1 MPFSELAR
9 AKFSTRD
16 SSNHGLRFNVD
27 SGLKFVPTPVTDE
40 NYIRRQLL
48 LDFEHFARRMRR
60 KYIFHKENKEPHPSH
75 VKSDWK
81 PPVQKS
87 VALESYLENVKIQ
100 LAEIKPIKPKT
111 NMSHNEYIAL
121 TELKKNT
128 NIVLKKA
135 DNGTTTVI
143 MNKCDK
149 MQEAQIQLDNREH
162 YKPLRHVKHLELS
175 STTCFGVSSAITPRK
190 IQF

>member
-1 MPFSELAR
+1 
-9 AKFSTRD
+9 
-16 SSNHGLRFNVD
+16 
-27 SGLKFVPTPVTDE
+27 
-40 NYIRRQLL
+40 
-48 LDFEHFARRMRR
+48 
-60 KYIFHKENKEPHPSH
+60 
-75 VKSDWK
+75 
-81 PPVQKS
+81 
-87 VALESYLENVKIQ
+87 
-100 LAEIKPIKPKT
+100 
-111 NMSHNEYIAL
+111 MSHNEYIAL

-128 NIVLKKA
+128 NIVMKKA
-135 DNGTTTVI
+135 DKGTTTVI